1 MLSLHPKMARSLWI
15 TGEENVSPG
24 SCLVA
29 NDLPSERSNT
39 WKVPSVHA
47 TNIYLSSHQGVAK
60 IGECNSNIYLNFSSF
75 CPIICRGVSRQYRFL
90 LWLAKMTHSL
100 FASSRVSVTGYENTL
115 PYITCRHICNDKESV
130 QNVYR
135 AIGKWKIYTYQAI
148 RFDIETTQYS
158 SYRTK

>member
-1 MLSLHPKMARSLWI
+1 MLSLHPRITRSSWT

-24 SCLVA
+24 SCLLA

-47 TNIYLSSHQGVAK
+47 TNICLSLHHGVAK
-60 IGECNSNIYLNFSSF
+60 IGECSSNMYLNFSSF
-75 CPIICRGVSRQYRFL
+75 RSVRGVSRQYRFL

-100 FASSRVSVTGYENTL
+100 FVNSRVNVTGYENTL
-115 PYITCRHICNDKESV
+115 PCITYRHICNKRNRCKTHTGRQADERF
-130 QNVYR
+130 YL
-135 AIGKWKIYTYQAI
+135 AII
-148 RFDIETTQYS
+148 FDIEATQCS